1 MFSQTQTSHGA
12 GHNKITMRS
21 TKHRTAQVC
30 RDPHAGTNEEWTMFK
45 AIDNLPDGAVGFEA
59 HGRVTDAE
67 RRAVVETTIDS
78 ALEQRRKV
86 RLLYVAASDFAGY
99 DRGGLYDDAVFGTRH
114 FTDFEKIAFVAAEGP
129 YDRAVKAIDGL
140 MPA

>member
-1 MFSQTQTSHGA
+1 
-12 GHNKITMRS
+12 
-21 TKHRTAQVC
+21 
-30 RDPHAGTNEEWTMFK
+30 MFK
-45 AIDNLPDGAVGFEA
+45 AINNLPDGAVGFEA
-59 HGRVTDAE
+59 HGHVTDAE

-114 FTDFEKIAFVAAEGP
+114 FTDFEKIAFVSNEGP

-140 MPA
+140 MPAAVRVFPIAEIGAAKAWLAA

>member
-1 MFSQTQTSHGA
+1 
-12 GHNKITMRS
+12 
-21 TKHRTAQVC
+21 
-30 RDPHAGTNEEWTMFK
+30 MFK

-67 RRAVVETTIDS
+67 RRAVVEPTIDWV
-78 ALEQRRKV
+78 LEQRGKV

-114 FTDFEKIAFVAAEGP
+114 FADFEKIAFVADEGP

-140 MPA
+140 MPAAVRVFPIAEISAAKAWLAA